1 MLRFGLLLQLVFFG
15 TILNAVAELNVYA
28 ASSLTD
34 ALKEIATNYEAQGGD
49 RVAYNFAAS
58 NVLARQIEE
67 SAPADIFFSAD
78 DAQMDRLEKT
88 GRIEKGSR
96 RPVLAN
102 SLVVVAP
109 NDSNLEL
116 QSPADLRKVGR
127 IAVGDPKFVPVGVYT
142 RAFLEKAGL
151 WKELETKILPA
162 ENVRA
167 GMAIVESG
175 NADVAFVYLTDA
187 KISRKVKIILRIP
200 PEQGPAIEYPVA
212 IVKAAKHQT
221 EAEKFLRYLTDDA
234 AVKIFE
240 KFQFVV
246 KR

>member
-1 MLRFGLLLQLVFFG
+1 MLRFAISLLLVLFG
-15 TILNAVAELNVYA
+15 TTLSAIAELNVYA

-34 ALKEIATNYEAQGGD
+34 ALKEIAADYEAQGGD
-49 RVAYNFAAS
+49 KVVYNFAAS

-78 DAQMDRLEKT
+78 NAQMDRLEKAD
-88 GRIEKGSR
+88 RIEKGSR
-96 RPVLAN
+96 HPMLTN

-109 NDSNLEL
+109 DDSKLEL
-116 QSPADLRKVGR
+116 QSPADLRKVTR

-142 RAFLEKAGL
+142 RMFLEKAGL
-151 WKELETKILPA
+151 WKDLESKILPA

-187 KISRKVKIILRIP
+187 RISQKVKIVLRIP

-212 IVKAAKHQT
+212 IVKDAKNKT
-221 EAEKFLRYLTDDA
+221 EAAKFLRYLTGDV
-234 AVKIFE
+234 AVKRFE